1 MRDFKLGTVWRSK
14 QESEREVQI
23 VEVST
28 KHIFYENLSD
38 RACFSQNK
46 ILFTNYYE
54 YLRDEK

>member
-46 ILFTNYYE
+46 ILFPNYYE